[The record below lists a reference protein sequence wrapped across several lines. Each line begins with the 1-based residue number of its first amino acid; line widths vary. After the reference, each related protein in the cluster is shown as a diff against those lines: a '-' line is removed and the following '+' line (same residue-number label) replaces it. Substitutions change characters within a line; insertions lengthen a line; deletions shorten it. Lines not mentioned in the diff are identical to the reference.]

1 MIDLDRL
8 QTEALAQIEAAADK
22 DALAQ
27 LRVKLLGRKSDLIAA
42 LRGLGALPREQR
54 GPRGQATNAAKK
66 AVEEALD
73 RRASQLAVAA
83 EAGLADREWLDLS
96 LPAPGASPGMSP
108 GAARGHVHPI
118 TQIEDDLDD
127 LFRSMGFRVVEG
139 PWIEDEFHN
148 FDALN
153 IPSWHPTRD
162 SWDTFWLSDG
172 NLLRTHTSPSQIRAM
187 RRFGAPLRAVLPGRC
202 FRNEAVDATHEAVFN
217 QIEGLVID
225 RDIWPGHLFHSI
237 NAILSVIVGPGVE
250 TRFRPGY
257 FPFTE
262 PSFEC
267 DVKRP
272 DGSWME
278 LCGMGMVH
286 PHVLRAGG
294 LDPEEWTGFAFG
306 LGIDRL
312 AMTRFG
318 IEDIRW
324 MNSGDLR
331 FLEQF

>member
-8 QTEALAQIEAAADK
+8 QQEALAQIEAAADEE
-22 DALAQ
+22 ALAQ

-42 LRGLGALPREQR
+42 LRGLGALPSEER

-66 AVEEALD
+66 AVESALE
-73 RRASQLAVAA
+73 RRAAQLAAAA
-83 EAGLADREWLDLS
+83 ETGLADREWLDLS
-96 LPAPGASPGMSP
+96 LPAPLQK
-108 GAARGHVHPI
+108 RGHVHPI

-225 RDIWPGHLFHSI
+225 RDIRPGHLFHSI
-237 NAILSVIVGPGVE
+237 NAILSVIVGPDVE

-294 LDPEEWTGFAFG
+294 LDPDEWTGFAFG

>member
-1 MIDLDRL
+1 MIDLDQLR
-8 QTEALAQIEAAADK
+8 TDALAQIEAAGDEA
-22 DALAQ
+22 ALEA
-27 LRVKLLGRKSDLIAA
+27 LRVKLLGRKSDLTAA
-42 LRGLGALPREQR
+42 LRGLGALPKEER
-54 GPRGQATNAAKK
+54 GPRGKQTNEVKK
-66 AVEEALD
+66 AVEEALE
-73 RRASQLAVAA
+73 RRAVQLASAA
-83 EAGLADREWLDLS
+83 EAGLGDREWLDLS
-96 LPAPGASPGMSP
+96 LPAPTAK
-108 GAARGHVHPI
+108 RGHTHPI
-118 TQIEDDLDD
+118 TQIEDELDD
-127 LFRSMGFRVVEG
+127 LFRGMGYRVVEG

-153 IPSWHPTRD
+153 IPSWHPTREN
-162 SWDTFWLSDG
+162 WDTFWLSDG

-187 RRFGAPLRAVLPGRC
+187 RRFSAPLRAVLPGRC

-225 RDIWPGHLFHSI
+225 HDIRPGHLFHTI

-267 DVKRP
+267 DVKRS

>member
-1 MIDLDRL
+1 MIDLDQLR
-8 QTEALAQIEAAADK
+8 TEALARIEAASDQA
-22 DALAQ
+22 ALAA
-27 LRVKLLGRKSDLIAA
+27 LRVQLLGRKSDLTAA
-42 LRGLGALPREQR
+42 LRGLGALPKEER
-54 GPRGQATNAAKK
+54 GPRGQHTNAVKR
-66 AVEEALD
+66 AVEEALGC
-73 RRASQLAVAA
+73 RADQLAHAA
-83 EAGLADREWLDLS
+83 DSDLASREWLDLS
-96 LPAPGASPGMSP
+96 LPAPT
-108 GAARGHVHPI
+108 AARGHLHPI
-118 TQIEDDLDD
+118 TQIENELDD
-127 LFRSMGFRVVEG
+127 LFRGMGYRVVEG

-153 IPSWHPTRD
+153 IPSWHPTRED
-162 SWDTFWLSDG
+162 WDTFWLNDG

-225 RDIWPGHLFHSI
+225 RDIRPGHLFHTI

-267 DVKRP
+267 DVKRS

-294 LDPEEWTGFAFG
+294 LDPAEWTGFAFG

>member
-1 MIDLDRL
+1 MIDLDQLR
-8 QTEALAQIEAAADK
+8 QEALAQIEQAADPA
-22 DALAQ
+22 ALAA
-27 LRVKLLGRKSDLIAA
+27 LRVRLLGRKSDLTAA
-42 LRGLGALPREQR
+42 LRGLGALPKEER
-54 GPRGQATNAAKK
+54 GPRGKHTNEVKQS
-66 AVEEALD
+66 VEEALD
-73 RRASQLAVAA
+73 ARAAQLADAA
-83 EAGLADREWLDLS
+83 ESDLGQREWLDLS
-96 LPAPGASPGMSP
+96 LPAPT
-108 GAARGHVHPI
+108 AARGHLHPI
-118 TQIEDDLDD
+118 TQIENELDD
-127 LFRSMGFRVVEG
+127 LFRGMGYRVVEG

-153 IPSWHPTRD
+153 IPSWHPTREE
-162 SWDTFWLSDG
+162 WDTFWLTDG

-202 FRNEAVDATHEAVFN
+202 FRNEATDATHEAVFN

-225 RDIWPGHLFHSI
+225 RDIRPGHLFHSI

-267 DVKRP
+267 DVKRS

-294 LDPEEWTGFAFG
+294 LDPTEWTGFAFG

-318 IEDIRW
+318 IDDIRW

>member
-1 MIDLDRL
+1 MIDLDQLRA
-8 QTEALAQIEAAADK
+8 EAIARIEAASDDA
-22 DALAQ
+22 ALAA
-27 LRVKLLGRKSDLIAA
+27 LRVQLLGRKSDLTAA
-42 LRGLGALPREQR
+42 LRGLGALPKEER
-54 GPRGQATNAAKK
+54 GPRGKQTNEVKQ
-66 AVEEALD
+66 AVEQALE
-73 RRASQLAVAA
+73 RRARELAQAA
-83 EAGLADREWLDLS
+83 ESDLGRREWLDLS
-96 LPAPGASPGMSP
+96 LPAPSRPQ
-108 GAARGHVHPI
+108 GHVHPI
-118 TQIEDDLDD
+118 TQIEDELDD
-127 LFRSMGFRVVEG
+127 LFRGMGYRVVEG
-139 PWIEDEFHN
+139 PWVEDEFHN

-153 IPSWHPTRD
+153 IPDWHPTRED
-162 SWDTFWLSDG
+162 WDTFWLNDG

-202 FRNEAVDATHEAVFN
+202 FRNEAVDATHEAIFN

-225 RDIWPGHLFHSI
+225 RDIRPGHLFHSI

-267 DVKRP
+267 DVKRS

>member
-1 MIDLDRL
+1 MSIDLDKLR
-8 QTEALAQIEAAADK
+8 EDALARIAAAADEA
-22 DALAQ
+22 ALQ
-27 LRVKLLGRKSDLIAA
+27 ECRVQLLGRKSDLTAA
-42 LRGLGALPREQR
+42 LRGLGQLPPEERAAF
-54 GPRGQATNAAKK
+54 GKKTNVTKRAI
-66 AVEEALD
+66 EEALD
-73 RRASQLAVAA
+73 ARAVAIQQEA
-83 EAGLADREWLDLS
+83 ESGLGDTEWQDMS
-96 LPAPGASPGMSP
+96 LPGSPP
-108 GAARGHVHPI
+108 PRGHKHPI
-118 TQIEDDLDD
+118 SIVEEDLDD
-127 LFRSMGFRVVEG
+127 LFRSMGYRVVEG
-139 PWIEDEFHN
+139 PWVEDEHHN

-153 IPSWHPTRD
+153 LPPWHPARD
-162 SWDTFWLSDG
+162 AWDTFWLNDG
-172 NLLRTHTSPSQIRAM
+172 NLLRTHTSPVQIRAM
-187 RRFGAPLRAVLPGRC
+187 KRFGAPLRCVLPGRC
-202 FRNEAVDATHEAVFN
+202 FRNEDVDATHEAVFN

-225 RDIWPGHLFHSI
+225 RDIRPGHLFASI
-237 NAILSVIVGPGVE
+237 NAILANILGRKVE

-294 LDPEEWTGFAFG
+294 LDPDEWTGFAFG

-312 AMTRFG
+312 AMMRFA

-324 MNSGDLR
+324 FNSGDLR